1 MSKNKI
7 NFGYVIALVS
17 LIASVFFLS
26 PNFTGNIIGT
36 LDSTHANF
44 FSLILFVFGLATFL
58 IMKKR

>member
-1 MSKNKI
+1 L
-7 NFGYVIALVS
+7 GYVIALVS
-17 LIASVFFLS
+17 LIASMFFLS